1 MAAAVAEDEEAT
13 NEEEWQELPVNK
25 LTKMLK
31 LVRET
36 EKKETK
42 QEKWAKTAKDNFWRK
57 ELRKIFRIL
66 DNQAYE
72 MRLVEGSTIYL
83 ECEEREIVFD
93 QERYEANKF
102 VWMRNGVVLEE
113 ESTDLSRINF
123 TKEQKMTI
131 YPAAPGDSGRYT
143 CYYGTDLAG
152 QVSLE
157 VLPVASAVWEGFKIA
172 SIMEIIQEKEEKDL
186 DLDDRVD
193 QILVVLEK
201 DNEDLKTKKRKTTP
215 EEPEDSSK
223 GSFRYV
229 GRPMAGKRAN
239 ADSTM
244 QQVLRKR
251 VNEQSGRCFGEI
263 DKKGKSSTF
272 NGKPSDQTGSA
283 ATACAD

>member
-1 MAAAVAEDEEAT
+1 MLKERFHLFVCFFGIGLMAAVVAEDEEAT

-123 TKEQKMTI
+123 TKEQKMTV

-172 SIMEIIQEKEEKDL
+172 SIMVIATIPAYLILILSNRTKVEPFEEIIQEKEEKDL

-215 EEPEDSSK
+215 EEPEDSETE
-223 GSFRYV
+223 
-229 GRPMAGKRAN
+229 PA
-239 ADSTM
+239 
-244 QQVLRKR
+244 
-251 VNEQSGRCFGEI
+251 
-263 DKKGKSSTF
+263 
-272 NGKPSDQTGSA
+272 
-283 ATACAD
+283 